1 MVRSKPELGRT
12 VRMYVVYDMRR
23 GSWGVS
29 LQVRDHVATSFDA
42 ACVPVQGN
50 RATSP
55 ALFRRDTYRNLLEA
69 PEKNGSRHRYK

>member
-50 RATSP
+50 RATITS
-55 ALFRRDTYRNLLEA
+55 LLSAGYVSKSSGGPGKERFTT
-69 PEKNGSRHRYK
+69 PI